1 MFRFRRSLSSLLVPG
16 WHWAPATMW
25 LACLSAA
32 VCMADS
38 VVVAA
43 EQGGPASDASAVQT
57 LAEQLDAP
65 EFARREAA
73 TKKLKAMG
81 DSVAAA
87 VTAVGLSGSPEAGIR
102 AVAVLKE
109 LYLADEAPAVTAGEV
124 GLKKLRDEGSPAVAV
139 EAQSALRSH
148 YFTIRQ
154 RRAVKAI
161 REMNG
166 QVKFERSRSLMFDGH
181 IVQPPEG
188 WVIAAAV
195 GPDWTGGDEGFRH
208 FSQLDSLQ
216 VLYKLKGHPVSDNA
230 LGAFKRDLPE
240 VDILDRGA
248 AFLGVTPDTDALGC
262 IIRSI
267 LPDSSAAVSGIELMD
282 VVVEIEGEQVQTAD
296 DLIEAVAKHGPGE
309 QIRVVVLRF
318 PTFDRQYNYKYKLT
332 QMQFDPDS
340 FSPLLAIGIM
350 SQVRREIPVTLK
362 KWQIN
367 N

>member
-1 MFRFRRSLSSLLVPG
+1 MSVSNASHLNVILPLLVVCTCMQG
-16 WHWAPATMW
+16 SEIPA
-25 LACLSAA
+25 AEPDSPSADAA
-32 VCMADS
+32 VI
-38 VVVAA
+38 
-43 EQGGPASDASAVQT
+43 QT
-57 LAEQLDAP
+57 LAERLDAP

-73 TKKLKAMG
+73 TAKLKTMG
-81 DSVAAA
+81 MSVADA

-102 AVAVLKE
+102 AVAVLKQ
-109 LYLADEAPAVTAGEV
+109 LYLSDDAPAVNAGED
-124 GLKKLRDEGSPAVAV
+124 GLKKLRDTGSPPVAV
-139 EAQSALRSH
+139 EAQTALRSH

-166 QVKFERSRSLMFDGH
+166 QVKFERSNPLMFEGQV
-181 IVQPPEG
+181 VQPPEG
-188 WVIAAAV
+188 WVRQAAV

-216 VLYKLKGHPVSDNA
+216 VLYRLSGHPISDQA
-230 LGAFKRDLPE
+230 FQAFKRDLPE

-248 AFLGVTPDTDALGC
+248 AFLGVTPATDSLGC
-262 IIRSI
+262 LIQSV

-282 VVVEIEGEQVQTAD
+282 VVVEIEGEPIQTAD
-296 DLIEAVAKHGPGE
+296 DLVNAVAQHGPGK

-318 PTFDRQYNYKYKLT
+318 PTFNRQYNYKYKLT
-332 QMQFDPDS
+332 QMRFEPQS